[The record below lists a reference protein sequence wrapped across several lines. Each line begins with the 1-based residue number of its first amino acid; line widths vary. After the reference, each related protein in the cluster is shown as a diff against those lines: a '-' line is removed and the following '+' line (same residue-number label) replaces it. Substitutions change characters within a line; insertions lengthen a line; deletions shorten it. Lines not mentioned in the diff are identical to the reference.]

1 MLKTFMIQPLHP
13 SGLISSSY
21 ILITPSTVNTGNC
34 LPLPEYTI
42 FSFPF
47 YSLQCCLFLLGM
59 SFSTFKGQANFYL
72 SFKILLLFPEEGFY
86 DPFSPHS
93 NFVTSFLGSHK
104 TWYMASVLLVYMCIY
119 SGRYF
124 SFVLTESIQ
133 THEFNECLL
142 NK

>member
-13 SGLISSSY
+13 SGLISSPY

-72 SFKILLLFPEEGFY
+72 SFKILLLFPEEGSMI
-86 DPFSPHS
+86 PSLHTQTLS
-93 NFVTSFLGSHK
+93 
-104 TWYMASVLLVYMCIY
+104 LLFWAPIKPGIWPQFCLYICVYIQADILALY
-119 SGRYF
+119 SQSLSKHMNSMNVY
-124 SFVLTESIQ
+124 
-133 THEFNECLL
+133 
-142 NK
+142 